1 MMEQQRTQTLMIA
14 GGLAG
19 LVLVLNATAG
29 LWSWAMALLGLMV
42 AVWLW
47 LRRDSASRRA
57 DDAASEALDAAEK
70 SLRQATRQVKIDIQE
85 VTAPAAETPAP
96 VAETPAPVAETP
108 APVAETPA
116 PVAETPASSAETPA
130 PAAETPVSAPA
141 PDDLTRI
148 EGIGPRYRDLLAAAG
163 ITTYDRL
170 AATPADQLSE
180 IIKAATGRKPASV
193 ATWAQQAALAAR
205 GDWDALA
212 ALQQSLTGGRKA

>member
-1 MMEQQRTQTLMIA
+1 MIA

-108 APVAETPA
+108 APVAETP
-116 PVAETPASSAETPA
+116 
-130 PAAETPVSAPA
+130 VSAPA

>member
-108 APVAETPA
+108 APVAETP
-116 PVAETPASSAETPA
+116 
-130 PAAETPVSAPA
+130 VSAPA